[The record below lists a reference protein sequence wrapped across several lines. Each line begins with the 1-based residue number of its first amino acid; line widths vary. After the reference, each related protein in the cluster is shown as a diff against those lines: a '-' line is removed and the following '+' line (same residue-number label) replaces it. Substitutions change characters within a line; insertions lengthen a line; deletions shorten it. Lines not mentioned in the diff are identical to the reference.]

1 MGMSATGA
9 ATDSGTCPVCL
20 QGPAI
25 PFADVDGHPYFEC
38 GACGSLYIDPA
49 VLAAMDRG
57 ESTVGCYAREYWDQ
71 ERKAAME
78 RAHGIGLCLAGEAIL
93 YCRRPVER
101 FLDVGAGAGELLRQ
115 LQQLLDPEGAIF
127 HGVEK
132 FPPDWAA
139 RLPGFHHG
147 DVAALEGRYDAGV
160 CIEVVEH
167 LTPAMLDG
175 IVAGLARASHPG
187 AFWIFNTGMPD
198 YVRHEDPGYLDPLR
212 RGHVVSYS
220 VEGVRAG
227 FEPHGFRVGA
237 LPGRSFAFYAE
248 YQGEGDAIGFDT
260 RFYHPLPENRALVER
275 HRLLACAAFETARSY
290 FYQAESQART
300 RWALDLDREL
310 RAARGG

>member
-1 MGMSATGA
+1 MQASPPELPCMGMSATGA

-115 LQQLLDPEGAIF
+115 LQQLLDPEEIG
-127 HGVEK
+127 
-132 FPPDWAA
+132 
-139 RLPGFHHG
+139 
-147 DVAALEGRYDAGV
+147 
-160 CIEVVEH
+160 
-167 LTPAMLDG
+167 
-175 IVAGLARASHPG
+175 RASCRERVEMQVV
-187 AFWIFNTGMPD
+187 AV
-198 YVRHEDPGYLDPLR
+198 VR
-212 RGHVVSYS
+212 
-220 VEGVRAG
+220 
-227 FEPHGFRVGA
+227 
-237 LPGRSFAFYAE
+237 
-248 YQGEGDAIGFDT
+248 
-260 RFYHPLPENRALVER
+260 
-275 HRLLACAAFETARSY
+275 ETKQR
-290 FYQAESQART
+290 QA
-300 RWALDLDREL
+300 
-310 RAARGG
+310 